1 MLNRH
6 FMSLNVLSRNEILY
20 VDILTFVSTL
30 NILKKKKKKKDVEEL
45 SQKIFRGVTIKPTIL
60 KPLTKYLNYP
70 ACVVNA

>member
-30 NILKKKKKKKDVEEL
+30 NILKKKKKDVEEL
-45 SQKIFRGVTIKPTIL
+45 SQKIFRVVTIKPTIL
-60 KPLTKYLNYP
+60 KPLTKYLNYH